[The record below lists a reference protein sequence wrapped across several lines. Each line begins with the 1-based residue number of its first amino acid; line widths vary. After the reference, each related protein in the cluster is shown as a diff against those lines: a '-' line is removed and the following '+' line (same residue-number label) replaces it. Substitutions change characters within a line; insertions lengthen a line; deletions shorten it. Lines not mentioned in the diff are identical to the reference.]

1 LTASDGSRDYESLQ
15 QHAGLMEI
23 LSEVSRVA
31 LEADDLDEILD
42 RVVHFICERMPVSV
56 TSILLVDEEGGRFV
70 KEAIGGALDL
80 SHPTA
85 ACGWPVTVGIC
96 GRCVRTGEPQ
106 LVIDVQSDP
115 DYVPGNSS
123 VQSEYIV
130 PIRYRERI
138 LGVLNLESTSTDV
151 FTDEALSAF
160 DSIARQIAGAV
171 HLATVN
177 QQLEEA
183 NRQLERLSSIDA
195 LTGLA
200 NRRHFDATL
209 ETEVRRA
216 QRRQS
221 TLSLLIADA
230 DCFKAL
236 NDSAGHESGDECLRQ
251 VADVLRSGLPRSSD
265 LVARYGGEEFGI
277 ILPATEHKGAI
288 LLADSLRRKVERRRM
303 VHPDSLAGPW
313 VTVSIGV
320 ASADPRRGFEPES
333 LVRRA
338 DAALYRAKE
347 EGRNRVIGAID
358 RGESTSGPED
368 QITGRSGRS

>member
-1 LTASDGSRDYESLQ
+1 MTASDGSRDYESLQ